1 MNEAARLFEE
11 ALTWMLNTFASHRFV
26 KERDI
31 EWTLYKSLRDRVE
44 SHGLPYRVFDGYT
57 MSATAPK
64 LSADLVVLTPPDTVE
79 VAIEL
84 KYEPDNRRVDITS
97 GKFPRYDYSEVVKDV
112 GKIKTYVE
120 QGLARE
126 AYAILI
132 DEGGYHVR
140 QSSPVGSEWRDWRSE
155 ESPHLCVLWSRMP
168 LL

>member
-31 EWTLYKSLRDRVE
+31 EWTLYKYLRNRVE
-44 SHGLPYRVFDGYT
+44 NQGLSYRIFDGYT
-57 MSATAPK
+57 MPATPSK
-64 LSADLVVLTPPDTVE
+64 LSADLVVLTPPETVE

-84 KYEPDNRRVDITS
+84 KYEPYNRRADIHP

-112 GKIKTYVE
+112 GKIQTYV
-120 QGLARE
+120 QQRLARE

-132 DEGGYHVR
+132 DEGGYHAR
-140 QSSPVGSEWRDWRSE
+140 QPTPAGSEWRDWRSE
-155 ESPHLCVLWSRMP
+155 ESPHLCVLCSHVV